1 MQEALVWHERM
12 LRARAHAAERGFG
25 KGMLDAVLG
34 GRPAEV
40 SKPAV
45 DVKWASIWTLTEA
58 SANTGGIQKRTR
70 RPIYNNIVN
79 CMLALGSFQ
88 VSAILY
94 SRFGC
99 WTPMESWLN
108 SRDVDHYVTGGVRLS
123 AALE

>member
-25 KGMLDAVLG
+25 RGMLDAVLG

-45 DVKWASIWTLTEA
+45 DVKWASIWTLTDTA
-58 SANTGGIQKRTR
+58 AATGAGAKKRTR
-70 RPIYNNIVN
+70 KPIYNNLVN

-88 VSAILY
+88 VLSIPKLIIM
-94 SRFGC
+94 GC
-99 WTPMESWLN
+99 
-108 SRDVDHYVTGGVRLS
+108 
-123 AALE
+123 